1 MDELLFYPAGFIAMS
16 ARIHLYNIVQRALVT
31 ATAALLAGCTAQ
43 TVHLDDL
50 ELSADSR
57 ILAVGLWSSRP
68 DPASFMDITDV
79 RYWLRLYE
87 TDTWNYRDL
96 AASERIGAMAFSS
109 GGNLLATGH
118 REGTI
123 HLWDVASG
131 RITRALTGH
140 DEEIRSLDFSP
151 DDRYLLSASPDGSAK
166 VWSIPSGELLRS
178 LQLDDWATVA
188 RFSPDGRTLATGS
201 RDGSISVWDSA
212 DGRLL
217 ATWVA
222 HVSTPSPGAPTPAKG
237 VLDLAYSNDGA
248 LIASGGRDNVLAV
261 WQAGSGELQYRQTE
275 DPRAWV
281 NDVAVVAFSADQKYI
296 AAGLSKSTDIA
307 FARSVPNG
315 AVILY
320 RLSDGGRER
329 LLGGLDTGNEGLFF
343 TPDGRSVIAGGGAW
357 PSTATI
363 AVWDLAT
370 GSLQKQLHP
379 GPMQQ

>member
-1 MDELLFYPAGFIAMS
+1 MN
-16 ARIHLYNIVQRALVT
+16 ARFHPHRFLRRAYV
-31 ATAALLAGCTAQ
+31 AASAALLASCTAQ

-57 ILAVGLWSSRP
+57 ILAVALWSSRP

-96 AASERIGAMAFSS
+96 AASGRIAAMAFSFD
-109 GGNLLATGH
+109 GNLLATGQ
-118 REGTI
+118 RDGTI

-131 RITRALTGH
+131 RTTLALTGH

-151 DDRYLLSASPDGSAK
+151 DARYLLSASPDGSAK
-166 VWSIPSGELLRS
+166 VWSIPGGALVRT

-212 DGRLL
+212 DGSLL
-217 ATWVA
+217 ATWRA

-275 DPRAWV
+275 DSRAWV
-281 NDVAVVAFSADQKYI
+281 NDVAVVAFSTDQKYI
-296 AAGLSKSTDIA
+296 AAGLSESTDVA
-307 FARSVPNG
+307 FTRSVPNG

-329 LLGGLDTGNEGLFF
+329 LLRGLDTGNQGIFF

-370 GSLQKQLHP
+370 GSLKKQLHP